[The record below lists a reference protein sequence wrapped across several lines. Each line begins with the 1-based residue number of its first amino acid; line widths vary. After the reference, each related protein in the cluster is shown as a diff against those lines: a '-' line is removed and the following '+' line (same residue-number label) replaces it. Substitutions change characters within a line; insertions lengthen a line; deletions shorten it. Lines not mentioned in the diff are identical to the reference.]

1 MQLSTKAV
9 VNQLKNQYNITEPE
23 DAKKIFD
30 RKDIRIIPSDSL
42 QRSIL
47 IINEKIITQEAFI
60 DYIKNRRDLPV
71 FKLFEVFKNNQI
83 MNYYKENLIHTE
95 PEYASTLREYEEGL
109 LLFELMQEKIWTKS
123 SKDTLGLKE
132 YFQTNSAIYKKD
144 DFKNNKGQII
154 NDYQKYLEDNWIVD
168 LRKKY
173 KVKVNKRQLNKLKN
187 FYKEK

>member
-1 MQLSTKAV
+1 MKKDLKRKVMNSSRMQLSTKAV

-95 PEYASTLREYEEGL
+95 PEYASTL
-109 LLFELMQEKIWTKS
+109 
-123 SKDTLGLKE
+123 
-132 YFQTNSAIYKKD
+132 
-144 DFKNNKGQII
+144 
-154 NDYQKYLEDNWIVD
+154 
-168 LRKKY
+168 
-173 KVKVNKRQLNKLKN
+173 
-187 FYKEK
+187 

>member
-1 MQLSTKAV
+1 
-9 VNQLKNQYNITEPE
+9 
-23 DAKKIFD
+23 
-30 RKDIRIIPSDSL
+30 
-42 QRSIL
+42 
-47 IINEKIITQEAFI
+47 
-60 DYIKNRRDLPV
+60 
-71 FKLFEVFKNNQI
+71 

-154 NDYQKYLEDNWIVD
+154 NDYQKYLEDNWIAD